1 VRLPRPTSSSAAVH
15 FAWLFGAA
23 CFLFA
28 GVVWGGSQ
36 AHAVELTPA
45 AAAEAEAAQADHDRM
60 LLLGKL
66 AVAGIAARRAGPP
79 LPHTVERRAAAAAPS
94 PGAQAVALARYAAA
108 LGADGL
114 EEAVAGSSAELAQ
127 HVLSDPRVVI
137 YPGGR
142 YDIEAGRIDPRV
154 LAVIS
159 YLAEAHGEVTVSCLM
174 SGHSYYVHQSA
185 AQRTRHAPRVVSAH
199 TYGRAADI
207 SAIGGIPVIG
217 NQQPGGIVDQA
228 IQEILSLPPALQPK
242 QVISLLDLSG
252 PSFRLPD
259 HYDHLHIG
267 Y

>member
-1 VRLPRPTSSSAAVH
+1 V
-15 FAWLFGAA
+15 WLLGAA

-36 AHAVELTPA
+36 AHAVELSPA
-45 AAAEAEAAQADHDRM
+45 AAAKAEAAQADHDRM
-60 LLLGKL
+60 VLLGKL
-66 AVAGIAARRAGPP
+66 AVAGIAARRAGPA
-79 LPHTVERRAAAAAPS
+79 LPHTVQRAARAPS
-94 PGAQAVALARYAAA
+94 ASAQAIALARYATA
-108 LGADGL
+108 LGADSL
-114 EEAVAGSSAELAQ
+114 EQAVAGSSSTLAQ
-127 HVLSDPRVVI
+127 HVLSDPRIVI

-142 YDIEAGRIDPRV
+142 SDIEAGRIDPRV

-174 SGHSYYVHQSA
+174 SGHSYYVHQTR
-185 AQRTRHAPRVVSAH
+185 AQRKRHLAPVVSAH

-217 NQQPGGIVDQA
+217 HQQPGGIVDQA